1 MITTNILA
9 QIFGMT
15 FLFSGI
21 SMIFNRKTVKLVIDK
36 MISDTGLIWNM
47 GFLFIFAGSFILAFS
62 NFYGDGL
69 SALLSVLGILAF
81 LKGIYLLW
89 LPGHSTKLYK
99 KIAENNNVII
109 FIGIIA
115 LIVSFYLIAK
125 GFYFNF

>member
-21 SMIFNRKTVKLVIDK
+21 SMIFNRKTVKLVVEK
-36 MISDTGLIWNM
+36 MVTDTALIWNL
-47 GFLFIFAGSFILAFS
+47 GFVAIFIGSFILAFS

-69 SALLSVLGILAF
+69 SALLSILGILAF

-89 LPGHSTKLYK
+89 LPGHSTKMFR
-99 KIAENNNVII
+99 KIAENNSVILI
-109 FIGIIA
+109 TGIVV
-115 LIVSFYLIAK
+115 LLVSFYLIAK
-125 GFYFNF
+125 GFYF

>member
-21 SMIFNRKTVKLVIDK
+21 SMIFNRKTVKIVVDK
-36 MISDTGLIWNM
+36 MAQDTGLIWNM
-47 GFLFIFAGSFILAFS
+47 GFMAIFIGSFILAFS

-69 SALLSVLGILAF
+69 SALLSILGILAF

-89 LPGHSTKLYK
+89 LPGHSTRLFR
-99 KIAENNNVII
+99 KIGENNSVILI
-109 FIGIIA
+109 TGIVTLAI
-115 LIVSFYLIAK
+115 SFYLIAK
-125 GFYFNF
+125 GFYF